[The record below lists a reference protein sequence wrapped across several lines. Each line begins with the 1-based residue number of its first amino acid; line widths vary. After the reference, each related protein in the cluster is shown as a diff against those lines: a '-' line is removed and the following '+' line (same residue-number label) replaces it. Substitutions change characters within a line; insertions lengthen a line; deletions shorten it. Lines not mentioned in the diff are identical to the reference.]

1 MPLNNSFFSFLQ
13 LNIRHGASAAAEVAS
28 YFINNNVSILAIQEC
43 YNRDGSPAELPPRS
57 QIVFSG
63 PNPFVCFVID
73 PSIPFSVINGFSD
86 SHFVCVE
93 VLFNG
98 YPIYLINCYLQ
109 PSLDPVAQFNNL
121 DRLISALRNRNF
133 VMMGDFNARS
143 TLWGDSLVNERGD
156 LLSELII
163 KYSLFVHNS
172 KYSGPTFSSHVGSS
186 VIDLTISNM
195 KDFFIDGWC
204 VDRDAAVLSDHYMIT
219 FNLVS
224 SKPTNAD
231 IFNTQNKLHYNFGKA
246 DWTALRRYINTC
258 DFEQR
263 FFSCFDINFPA
274 HSITSFH
281 NLIMEI
287 VNLFVPL
294 SNFSKFNYWWS
305 PELTRLKKHT
315 RFCLRKF
322 QRRHLD
328 DDRLAYKHA
337 RNRYV
342 AAIRR
347 CKLNWIMEKNLR
359 DQRSGRSPW
368 GDSFKEFFGKCK
380 RAGYPN
386 IDFLSQNC
394 TRRALTDLLDDAFPD
409 DSTSSDTPSHS
420 ILREQFARFSSDSV
434 LTDDSISPAEV
445 RRAVDGLVL
454 KKSPGSD
461 GIKACFWKKFY
472 YFNNIYLNF
481 LFNFCFT
488 TGYFPREWKCA
499 SITFIP
505 KSAGSSL
512 RPISVLPSVGKIY
525 EYILNNRLNE
535 HATSKNLINDSQ
547 FGFRPGKSTLHA
559 LHKFR
564 ESYRNFDR
572 HYCVSVAFLDISKA
586 FDSAWWPSIFN
597 ILICSGCPPNL
608 LTAIYSFFADR
619 QVVLDF
625 AGVSVSK
632 CLTLGCPQGSIL
644 SPLLWNIFFDS
655 VFDLPTHKFTTV
667 IAYADD
673 LTIMVPQR
681 TALLSTMLL
690 NDFLCGLHEWS
701 QTKKIT
707 FSAKKSA
714 VMVLRGPISWS
725 PTIFLGGE
733 LLPTVSEYKFLGFLI
748 SRNFH
753 FQKHITYLLR
763 KGETRAYMLFR
774 LLRSNKVLTF
784 SNMLLL
790 YKSVIIPSFTYG
802 VSFWFGTALTY
813 TYSRKF
819 ISLQRKCLI
828 SITGC
833 LRTTSSEAIDIITG
847 ILPIMIY
854 LDTLQARES
863 LRIAGFARFGGFRFA
878 MEDDV
883 IRRIDADCSSASL
896 TYFEFRSFLWDSSV
910 ERWNTTWSS
919 SITGRFTFKFFP
931 SVSARLSQSYICPR
945 GPLAR
950 LLAGHSICM
959 AYLQR
964 FNISDVR
971 LCDCDTFGDLFH
983 DLYVCPQLTRI
994 NCVFSNCDPQ
1004 TLTSLQLYPFL
1015 LSFSKD
1021 RESLRLSQL
1030 NGPLRRR

>member
-1 MPLNNSFFSFLQ
+1 
-13 LNIRHGASAAAEVAS
+13 
-28 YFINNNVSILAIQEC
+28 
-43 YNRDGSPAELPPRS
+43 
-57 QIVFSG
+57 
-63 PNPFVCFVID
+63 
-73 PSIPFSVINGFSD
+73 
-86 SHFVCVE
+86 
-93 VLFNG
+93 
-98 YPIYLINCYLQ
+98 
-109 PSLDPVAQFNNL
+109 
-121 DRLISALRNRNF
+121 
-133 VMMGDFNARS
+133 
-143 TLWGDSLVNERGD
+143 
-156 LLSELII
+156 
-163 KYSLFVHNS
+163 
-172 KYSGPTFSSHVGSS
+172 
-186 VIDLTISNM
+186 
-195 KDFFIDGWC
+195 
-204 VDRDAAVLSDHYMIT
+204 
-219 FNLVS
+219 
-224 SKPTNAD
+224 
-231 IFNTQNKLHYNFGKA
+231 
-246 DWTALRRYINTC
+246 
-258 DFEQR
+258 
-263 FFSCFDINFPA
+263 
-274 HSITSFH
+274 
-281 NLIMEI
+281 
-287 VNLFVPL
+287 
-294 SNFSKFNYWWS
+294 
-305 PELTRLKKHT
+305 
-315 RFCLRKF
+315 
-322 QRRHLD
+322 
-328 DDRLAYKHA
+328 
-337 RNRYV
+337 
-342 AAIRR
+342 
-347 CKLNWIMEKNLR
+347 
-359 DQRSGRSPW
+359 
-368 GDSFKEFFGKCK
+368 
-380 RAGYPN
+380 
-386 IDFLSQNC
+386 
-394 TRRALTDLLDDAFPD
+394 
-409 DSTSSDTPSHS
+409 
-420 ILREQFARFSSDSV
+420 
-434 LTDDSISPAEV
+434 
-445 RRAVDGLVL
+445 
-454 KKSPGSD
+454 
-461 GIKACFWKKFY
+461 
-472 YFNNIYLNF
+472 
-481 LFNFCFT
+481 
-488 TGYFPREWKCA
+488 
-499 SITFIP
+499 
-505 KSAGSSL
+505 
-512 RPISVLPSVGKIY
+512 
-525 EYILNNRLNE
+525 
-535 HATSKNLINDSQ
+535 
-547 FGFRPGKSTLHA
+547 
-559 LHKFR
+559 
-564 ESYRNFDR
+564 
-572 HYCVSVAFLDISKA
+572 
-586 FDSAWWPSIFN
+586 
-597 ILICSGCPPNL
+597 
-608 LTAIYSFFADR
+608 
-619 QVVLDF
+619 
-625 AGVSVSK
+625 
-632 CLTLGCPQGSIL
+632 
-644 SPLLWNIFFDS
+644 
-655 VFDLPTHKFTTV
+655 
-667 IAYADD
+667 
-673 LTIMVPQR
+673 
-681 TALLSTMLL
+681 
-690 NDFLCGLHEWS
+690 
-701 QTKKIT
+701 
-707 FSAKKSA
+707 
-714 VMVLRGPISWS
+714 MVLRGPISWS